1 MLIKKKFTAAILF
14 LFIAAAVICE
24 PGYSQ
29 KKDIIEIT
37 AQGILARV
45 DRILQ
50 YPEGEIQG
58 RMKHITPDGKSFD
71 IDFKGCIARNDFIF
85 FYSSSSRGESLKVLY
100 NMGGEDIWVYNK
112 HAVQLF
118 HKMGIDKYDK
128 VMSTNFSFIDL
139 SNADFQSNYN
149 SRITGKTLIKG
160 VECYKLVLEPI
171 FSGSEYGLI
180 DMYVTVDKYVPLR
193 IDYHDRDK
201 VVFKFLSLAKT
212 MEKDGRIIPLRYDML
227 NIKDGTVT
235 ILSYLKFDES
245 VRYSGEIFRPE
256 KLGE

>member
-1 MLIKKKFTAAILF
+1 MLIRKKNIKKIL
-14 LFIAAAVICE
+14 LLLAAVTIFFE
-24 PGYSQ
+24 PGYTQ
-29 KKDIIEIT
+29 KKDTVELN
-37 AQGILARV
+37 AQTILARV
-45 DRILQ
+45 DRIMQ
-50 YPEGEIQG
+50 YPEGEMQG

-71 IDFKGCIARNDFIF
+71 IEFKGSITRNDFLF
-85 FYSSSSRGESLKVLY
+85 FFSSSSRGESLKVLY
-100 NMGGEDIWVYNK
+100 NMGGEDIWVYNR
-112 HAVQLF
+112 HSVQLF
-118 HKMGIDKYDK
+118 HKMGIDKYDR

-139 SNADFQSNYN
+139 SNADFQNNYN

-171 FSGSEYGLI
+171 FSGSEYGVI

-201 VVFKFLSLAKT
+201 VIFKFLSLAKT

-235 ILSYLKFDES
+235 ILSYLKFDEAIK
-245 VRYSGEIFRPE
+245 YSGEIFRPE

>member
-1 MLIKKKFTAAILF
+1 MKKFFIRKTLF
-14 LFIAAAVICE
+14 LITAAAVICE

-29 KKDIIEIT
+29 KKDTVEMT

-45 DRILQ
+45 DRVMQ

-58 RMKHITPDGKSFD
+58 RIKHITPDGKAYD
-71 IDFKGCIARNDFIF
+71 IDFKGCISRNDFLF

-100 NMGGEDIWVYNK
+100 NLGGEDIWVYNR
-112 HAVQLF
+112 HAVQMF
-118 HKMGIDKYDK
+118 HKMGIDRYDR

-149 SRITGKTLIKG
+149 SRITGRTLIKG
-160 VECYKLVLEPI
+160 VECFKLVLDPI
-171 FSGSEYGLI
+171 YDNSEYGVI
-180 DMYVTVDKYVPLR
+180 DIYVTVDKFVPLR

-201 VVFKFLSLAKT
+201 VVFKFLSIAKT
-212 MEKDGRIIPLRYDML
+212 MEKDGRIIPIRYDML

-245 VRYSGEIFRPE
+245 MKYNGEIFRPE